1 MEINYSWTINP
12 LEAYPTASS
21 ETDVVFLAHWQFHA
35 TTSSY
40 SALLIGAQSLIYS
53 SGSAFT
59 SFNDLTLE
67 QVTGWVTESMGSG
80 SVDRMKEN
88 LAAQIVNQIKPP
100 SVTLTSPWLNTTT
113 TSTTTTTTILE
124 G

>member
-12 LEAYPTASS
+12 LEAYPTASN

-35 TTSSY
+35 TTGSY

-100 SVTLTSPWLNTTT
+100 SVTLFSPWLNLTT
-113 TSTTTTTTILE
+113 TSTTTTTTTLE